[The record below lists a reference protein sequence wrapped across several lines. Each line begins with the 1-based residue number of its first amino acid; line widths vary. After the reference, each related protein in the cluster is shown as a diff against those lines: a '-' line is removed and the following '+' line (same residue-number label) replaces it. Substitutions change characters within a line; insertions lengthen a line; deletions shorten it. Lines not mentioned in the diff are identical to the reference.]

1 MLYIYL
7 PNVVLFVY
15 FYIVLHCSLIFSF
28 FLSPITYLGLSIFL
42 LFWDQLYVFH
52 QSLDGVFMIRI
63 IETGMHNSVTFV
75 FNSLN
80 NIDRFKK
87 YYLQLK
93 VILLLNIFKV
103 IAYITPE
110 KKENELE
117 NNLQHDYLEILNRN
131 RNKRAMTDATDVTTI
146 TETNE
151 NVIKND

>member
-1 MLYIYL
+1 
-7 PNVVLFVY
+7 
-15 FYIVLHCSLIFSF
+15 
-28 FLSPITYLGLSIFL
+28 
-42 LFWDQLYVFH
+42 
-52 QSLDGVFMIRI
+52 MIRL
-63 IETGMHNSVTFV
+63 IETGMHNGITFV

-131 RNKRAMTDATDVTTI
+131 RNKREVT
-146 TETNE
+146 EVKEVPESNE